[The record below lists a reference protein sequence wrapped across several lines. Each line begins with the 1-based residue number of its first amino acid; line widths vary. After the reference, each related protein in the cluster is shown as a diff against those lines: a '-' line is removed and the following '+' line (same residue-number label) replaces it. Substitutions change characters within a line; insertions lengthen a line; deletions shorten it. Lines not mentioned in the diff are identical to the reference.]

1 MAYWNHLLIFY
12 LIILELCLFII
23 FRVLKVFIF
32 IPRYVVSQD
41 HLTVQILILLI
52 CFFIWSKNA
61 DFLEEVI
68 FVLMY
73 LACIDIFPNPILSK
87 SKSMSSSL
95 DGTTWNYCYGSSAA
109 AHGTSA
115 HCWPR
120 LAERAL
126 FTFWCLRSSGA
137 PSPASIGPS
146 TTQATGLTLWETQ
159 AENFGSV
166 HSVHFCQHAEPLVR
180 EPLWCSPAK
189 LWEQGHPKS

>member
-73 LACIDIFPNPILSK
+73 LACIDIFPNPI
-87 SKSMSSSL
+87 
-95 DGTTWNYCYGSSAA
+95 Y
-109 AHGTSA
+109 
-115 HCWPR
+115 
-120 LAERAL
+120 E
-126 FTFWCLRSSGA
+126 F
-137 PSPASIGPS
+137 
-146 TTQATGLTLWETQ
+146 
-159 AENFGSV
+159 
-166 HSVHFCQHAEPLVR
+166 
-180 EPLWCSPAK
+180 
-189 LWEQGHPKS
+189 